1 MKLGY
6 IRVSSKDQNEA
17 RQIDALK
24 AAGVDSS
31 HFYVDKAS
39 GKDFDRVE
47 YKSLLK
53 AARKGDIIVVT
64 SLDRLG
70 RNYKEIRNEFKKIS
84 DKGVFINVLDMPIL
98 NTDKQ
103 MDNGLTGTFITDI
116 VLSILGYVA
125 EKERENIK
133 QRQREGIESAKKA
146 GKKFGR
152 PTKYKERFVEL
163 NERAQRKELNVSEV
177 CQLMNICRKT
187 FYNYKND
194 YIRLSSQK

>member
-47 YKSLLK
+47 YKSLVK

-98 NTDKQ
+98 NTDQQ

-133 QRQREGIESAKKA
+133 QRQKEGIESARKA
-146 GKKFGR
+146 GMKFGR
-152 PTKYKERFVEL
+152 PTKYNERFIYLYEKVLKGEFSI
-163 NERAQRKELNVSEV
+163 EEV
-177 CQLMNICRKT
+177 CTILKISKKT
-187 FYNYKND
+187 FYNY
-194 YIRLSSQK
+194 RLKIQA

>member
-1 MKLGY
+1 MKMGY

-17 RQIDALK
+17 RQVDALK

-31 HFYVDKAS
+31 HFYVDRAS
-39 GKDFDRVE
+39 GKDFNRTE

-53 AARKGDIIVVT
+53 AARKGDVIVVK

-70 RNYKEIRNEFKKIS
+70 RNYKEIRSEFKRIS
-84 DKGVFINVLDMPIL
+84 DNGVFINVLDMPIL
-98 NTDKQ
+98 NTDQQ

-125 EKERENIK
+125 EQERINIK
-133 QRQREGIESAKKA
+133 QRQKEGIESAMKA

-152 PTKYKERFVEL
+152 PSKLTDRFNQVNKNVQKGELSVKEACSL
-163 NERAQRKELNVSEV
+163 LGIS
-177 CQLMNICRKT
+177 RKT
-187 FYNYKND
+187 FYNYRKN
-194 YIRLSSQK
+194 SVKS